1 MRAPRRHPAGVPTDA
16 DPPLPGSIAQLDGLD
31 IAKGAYGGPRV
42 ARLSR
47 ALRVPIDALSLGEI
61 RFLLAQGRAVDR
73 LMPVVIA
80 KLEADPFLAAEAGV
94 GDLLLTACVV
104 ADAAWSTDPPWREAF
119 VGLVAGARR
128 RVGDLDAVT
137 RERLEPE
144 LDVAEAR
151 FGA

>member
-1 MRAPRRHPAGVPTDA
+1 MVTDL

-61 RFLLAQGRAVDR
+61 RFLLGEGRGLSH
-73 LMPVVIA
+73 LMPVAIA
-80 KLEADPFLAAEAGV
+80 RLQGDPFLIAEAGV
-94 GDLLLTACVV
+94 GDLLLTACVA
-104 ADAAWSTDPPWREAF
+104 ADAAWSSNPPWRSGFLAM
-119 VGLVAGARR
+119 LIAARHR
-128 RVGDLDAVT
+128 LDALDPAT
-137 RERLEPE
+137 RDLLEPE
-144 LDVAEAR
+144 VAVAEGR